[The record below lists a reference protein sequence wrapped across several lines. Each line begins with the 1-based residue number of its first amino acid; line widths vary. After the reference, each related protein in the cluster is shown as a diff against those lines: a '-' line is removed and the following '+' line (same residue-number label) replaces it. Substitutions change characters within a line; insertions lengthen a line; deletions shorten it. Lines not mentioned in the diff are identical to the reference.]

1 MGNTTATYVLK
12 SREKLEATNR
22 CLEKDGTIS
31 DVKGAGKVE
40 NKQTNAKL
48 KVRFAPGF
56 LSFLPMVWADYWVI
70 DLAPDYSYSVVGTP
84 DRDYLWILA
93 REPELKD
100 SLYQDILRRAE
111 KQGFQ
116 PAKVVK
122 TPQGIETG
130 KGSVLN

>member
-12 SREKLEATNR
+12 SREKLEVTNR

-31 DVKGAGKVE
+31 DAKGAGKVE

-56 LSFLPMVWADYWVI
+56 LLFLPMVWADYWVI

-93 REPELKD
+93 REPEFKD

-122 TPQGIETG
+122 TPQGLETG